1 MLRGCRKAGPSCY
14 LKKFAL
20 WHKQDGHVHTEQYN
34 SPNNPEGA
42 RWLTRGDGSSGR
54 TDSLIRVMRTNG
66 RCLSKQKPSSP
77 MENKSQSR
85 TPARAPGPSR
95 PARAPVSPLTGS
107 LPLSLQM
114 HSGLPIL
121 KQTSQSKTPINFNP
135 STRSHFPFLCQ
146 DRLSYATVRN
156 EPPILNS
163 LTEKGFFSCSTHSPA
178 QGRHPALAAPHQG
191 DRPGLLASC
200 ILITSALFPP
210 AR

>member
-1 MLRGCRKAGPSCY
+1 MEGVSQSKNPAVQWRTRARAGLQRVPLAHHDPPVHLSVPSP
-14 LKKFAL
+14 A
-20 WHKQDGHVHTEQYN
+20 
-34 SPNNPEGA
+34 P
-42 RWLTRGDGSSGR
+42 
-54 TDSLIRVMRTNG
+54 
-66 RCLSKQKPSSP
+66 CLSAYKCTQ
-77 MENKSQSR
+77 
-85 TPARAPGPSR
+85 
-95 PARAPVSPLTGS
+95 VS
-107 LPLSLQM
+107 
-114 HSGLPIL
+114 PIL